1 MKIEQR
7 ITTKF
12 SSFYCG
18 WGSLEF
24 EDPTGNKISIDISD
38 DETLAMAEKLGRK
51 VAEIQK
57 DRAEKMLEAQQQ
69 EDSDE

>member
-24 EDPTGNKISIDISD
+24 EDPAGNKISIDISD
-38 DETLAMAEKLGRK
+38 DDILAMAEKLGRK
-51 VAEIQK
+51 VDEIQK

>member
-1 MKIEQR
+1 M
-7 ITTKF
+7 
-12 SSFYCG
+12 
-18 WGSLEF
+18 EF